1 MDSYENPLPGKT
13 YISPSLKSFTDPN
26 RKVRIATK
34 LLEQPTTY
42 AYAHEKG
49 ELVLRH
55 KEGAKTKITA
65 KFLEDDR
72 GLFILSIQGYTIA
85 TAKPHNASF
94 SFVGDE
100 IGRLVEFLNHIQSM
114 SLKNSGSMKITD
126 EQLQRTVL
134 SNLQAKTL
142 LQDNEELFAEVL
154 KSEITKQD
162 VVAVGYRKRQL
173 QAFERLLNDEQYFED
188 VKTRKGCK
196 AEAVWQQYFENN
208 PWIFGYGLSYIALS
222 GLTDRK
228 LEQVVHGHTVSAHG
242 KRVDALL
249 RTRGVISSLCF
260 VEIKT
265 HRTDLLKK
273 EPYRTG
279 CWAASDELSGG
290 VAQVQG
296 SVALATDS
304 IRTKLA
310 IDDELGNPTGEE
322 AFNYAPKSFLVI
334 GRLNEFVNDHG
345 VNQDRYRSF
354 ELFRRNTD
362 NPEVITFDELYER
375 ARFIVRQHET

>member
-1 MDSYENPLPGKT
+1 MDNYENPLPGKT
-13 YISPSLKSFTDPN
+13 YISPSLTSFSDPN

-34 LLEQPTTY
+34 LLEQPTAY

-55 KEGAKTKITA
+55 KEDAKTTITA
-65 KFLEDDR
+65 KFFEDDR
-72 GLFILSIQGYTIA
+72 GLFVLSIQGYTIA
-85 TAKPHNASF
+85 TGKPHNASF
-94 SFVGDE
+94 SFVDDE
-100 IGRLVEFLNHIQSM
+100 IGRLVEFLNHIQTM
-114 SLKNSGSMKITD
+114 PLKNSGATRIAD
-126 EQLQRTVL
+126 EELRRLVL
-134 SNLQAKTL
+134 SNLQARTL

-173 QAFERLLNDEQYFED
+173 QIFERLLNEEEYFEGI
-188 VKTRKGCK
+188 KTRKGWSS
-196 AEAVWQQYFENN
+196 EAVWQHYFEKN

-222 GLTDRK
+222 GLTDKR
-228 LEQVVHGHTVSAHG
+228 LEQVVHGHTISGHG

-265 HRTDLLKK
+265 HKTELLLKQA
-273 EPYRTG
+273 YRSG
-279 CWAASDELSGG
+279 CWAASDELIGG
-290 VAQVQG
+290 IAQVQG
-296 SVALATDS
+296 SVSLATDS

-310 IDDELGNPTGEE
+310 IDDDLGNPTGEE
-322 AFNYAPKSFLVI
+322 AFNYLPKSFLVI
-334 GRLNEFVNDHG
+334 GSLSEFVGAHG

-354 ELFRRNTD
+354 ELFRRNTS
-362 NPEVITFDELYER
+362 NPEVVTFDELYER
-375 ARFIVRQHET
+375 ARFIVQQHEN